1 MRGFLTSTSSV
12 HKMSNTLNILQHI
25 LFISRFGKKKK
36 SRILDGFHLQD
47 IFASFCWE
55 RANVAYVPILV
66 IQTFLFRNTIFVDC
80 TCDSEWNNLINKFT
94 LFDEIY
100 CRILQGV
107 LLTIILFLSIVYIIA
122 RKICK
127 ERKFEQI
134 EWMRDA
140 VAVDQRVRVRT
151 NRHFARKPVTT
162 LKVTLLHWCFSR
174 FLNCA
179 NGTKSRKVGNI
190 IY

>member
-1 MRGFLTSTSSV
+1 
-12 HKMSNTLNILQHI
+12 MSNTLNILQHI
-25 LFISRFGKKKK
+25 LFISRFGKKKN
-36 SRILDGFHLQD
+36 LFLQV
-47 IFASFCWE
+47 FAEKEQMLLMSLYWRFKLSFSGTPFLS
-55 RANVAYVPILV
+55 NVRV
-66 IQTFLFRNTIFVDC
+66 I
-80 TCDSEWNNLINKFT
+80 T
-94 LFDEIY
+94 LFDDIY
-100 CRILQGV
+100 CRILQSV
-107 LLTIILFLSIVYIIA
+107 LLTTILFLSIVYIIA

-134 EWMRDA
+134 ERMRDT

-179 NGTKSRKVGNI
+179 NGTKSRKVGDI